1 VTGRWFSLH
10 TPVSSTNKT
19 DSHDITEILLKVTLN
34 TIHHKPYYFIQLQGK
49 PLQESIGELNYGIGF
64 LEWFSEEARRVYG
77 DIIPSPVKSKRLLV
91 LKQPIGVTGMITPVR
106 LY

>member
-1 VTGRWFSLH
+1 M
-10 TPVSSTNKT
+10 
-19 DSHDITEILLKVTLN
+19 TLN